1 MAAVQTEL
9 NRLTKSS
16 GENTP
21 DRPDGHRKNELNV
34 QSVFRLTEGLLGV
47 R

>member
-1 MAAVQTEL
+1 MAAVQTGL

-16 GENTP
+16 GKNTP
-21 DRPDGHRKNELNV
+21 DRPDGHRKNKLTV
-34 QSVFRLTEGLLGV
+34 QSVFKLTEGLLGV